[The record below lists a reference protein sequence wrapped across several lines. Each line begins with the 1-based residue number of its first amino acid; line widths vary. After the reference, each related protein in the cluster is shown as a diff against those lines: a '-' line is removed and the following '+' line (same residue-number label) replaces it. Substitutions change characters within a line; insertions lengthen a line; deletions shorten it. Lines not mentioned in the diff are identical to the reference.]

1 MLTVEG
7 LLGEE
12 RKDTRWE
19 GDLKVI
25 CMPEAEC

>member
-1 MLTVEG
+1 MPTVEG

-19 GDLKVI
+19 GDLKGI
-25 CMPEAEC
+25 CVPEDES